1 MQRRFLWLT
10 SLVLVLGFAGPAW
23 ADDDEDP
30 AVLFIG
36 STGCVAPPGC
46 AVFGTEVN
54 GIQSNTLTITENGS
68 GLPMLGNPVLLIL
81 GFPNVSGT
89 FVPPSITLSSGTG
102 SAGGANVYPSN
113 TTRWDA
119 NGFAG
124 FYTAAFT
131 SPKGTPNSVYSF
143 IGLVNAA
150 GGSESFTNWSAA
162 DLAVAGITANGFGIV
177 VYELFNT
184 GLTGGGSVTINFS
197 SNLPL
202 GTFAVAY
209 GCSGAT
215 GKNGACPGKNTFST
229 PFTQSGMVTT
239 VVPEPAS
246 LFLLGGG
253 LIAAGT
259 LRRKQKK
266 QQRDAGDIQP
276 GLSRS
281 EEQEFVR
288 ESSEQAQ

>member
-10 SLVLVLGFAGPAW
+10 TLVLVLSFAGPAR
-23 ADDDEDP
+23 ADDSEDP

-36 STGCVAPPGC
+36 STGCVTPPGC
-46 AVFGTEVN
+46 PVFGTEVN
-54 GIQSNTLTITENGS
+54 GIHSNTLTINENGK
-68 GLPMLGNPVLLIL
+68 GQPMLGNPVLLIL
-81 GFPNVSGT
+81 GFANVSST

-102 SAGGANVYPSN
+102 SAGGANAYP
-113 TTRWDA
+113 TTTTKWDS

-124 FYTAAFT
+124 FYTTAFT
-131 SPKGTPNSVYSF
+131 PPKGTANSVYSF
-143 IGLVNAA
+143 IGLAHV

-184 GLTGGGSVTINFS
+184 SLTGGGSVTINFS

-215 GKNGACPGKNTFST
+215 GANGACPGMNTFST
-229 PFTQSGMVTT
+229 PFTQSGMVNT
-239 VVPEPAS
+239 VVPEPTS
-246 LFLLGGG
+246 LVLLGSG
-253 LIAAGT
+253 LIAAGA
-259 LRRKQKK
+259 LRRRKK
-266 QQRDAGDIQP
+266 
-276 GLSRS
+276 
-281 EEQEFVR
+281 
-288 ESSEQAQ
+288 

>member
-1 MQRRFLWLT
+1 MKRRLLW
-10 SLVLVLGFAGPAW
+10 LVLVVLVLSFAGQLR
-23 ADDDEDP
+23 ADTVTDQDP

-36 STGCVAPPGC
+36 STGCAAPPGC
-46 AVFGTEVN
+46 PVFGNEVN
-54 GIQSNTLTITENGS
+54 ALHSNTLTITENGS
-68 GLPMLGNPVLLIL
+68 GQPMLGNPVLLIL
-81 GFPNVSGT
+81 GFANVSST

-102 SAGGANVYPSN
+102 SAGGPNVYPNN
-113 TTRWDA
+113 TTKWDS

-131 SPKGTPNSVYSF
+131 PPKGSPNSVYSF
-143 IGLVNAA
+143 IGLVTAA

-162 DLAVAGITANGFGIV
+162 DLAVNGITANGFGIV

-215 GKNGACPGKNTFST
+215 GANGSCPGKNTFST
-229 PFTQSGMVTT
+229 PFTQSGVVNT

-246 LFLLGGG
+246 LLLLGSG
-253 LIAAGT
+253 LVAAGA
-259 LRRKQKK
+259 LRKKQKK
-266 QQRDAGDIQP
+266 QA
-276 GLSRS
+276 
-281 EEQEFVR
+281 E
-288 ESSEQAQ
+288 A